1 MLLSQT
7 KLVAVLSLLEK
18 EEWGDLQDFI
28 LGKTSTESD
37 LFGVFLFFKA
47 QKETLHLLSETETVV
62 DRFFSHLSTK
72 VFQNHMSTLF
82 AYTESW
88 LAIRE
93 MLTKKYESDL
103 FLLEAYN
110 RRGAYKLANQTYE
123 SFETKLNAE
132 KKLDLAI
139 EKSRHRALTAQYF
152 SNNPIKN
159 EAGGRLYEQLVES
172 GLKSVNEQA
181 LIWLTELYNFGAV
194 TEYDYSVL
202 IQTLH
207 SLIPL
212 LPESHLSQD
221 LEKLVCLFSDN
232 DIAAFESLLDSLKSN
247 AYREGEFT
255 HTLITLYLIVKGN
268 TLHSMGKLH
277 NVAAIAELYNIA
289 MESGVLMEKG
299 RISMVRFTN
308 MISALSAIE
317 SYAWVEQFITRWIG
331 NVITTDLKASTNL
344 AHALNC
350 FYHEKYKDVIRY
362 TAQTSYGSPDQ
373 KLRAFAL
380 HIIAL
385 YALRFEDY
393 ESFKT
398 QLKNF
403 SLSLQRQ
410 KKNLNKKQYFSYFNL
425 VDFLK
430 KIDLSDRKPVAI
442 DLSEYNYL
450 VYRNWCEKML
460 QTKKGP
466 KPLKK

>member
-28 LGKTSTESD
+28 LVKTSAESD

-47 QKETLHLLSETETVV
+47 QKETLHQLSETEDVV
-62 DRFFSHLSTK
+62 HRFFPHLTTK

-103 FLLEAYN
+103 LLLEAYN

-123 SFETKLNAE
+123 ALSSRLNLE
-132 KKLDLAI
+132 KKHDIAI
-139 EKSRHRALTAQYF
+139 EMSRHRALIAQYF

-172 GLKSVNEQA
+172 GLKSVKEQV

-194 TEYDYSVL
+194 TEYDYSAL

-212 LPESHLSQD
+212 LPESQLSQD

-232 DIAAFESLLDSLKSN
+232 DITAFESLLGSLKSN
-247 AYREGEFT
+247 MYREGEFT

-268 TLHSMGKLH
+268 TLHSMGRLH

-317 SYAWVEQFITRWIG
+317 SYGWVEQFITRWIG

-362 TAQTSYGSPDQ
+362 TTQTSYGSPDQ
-373 KLRAFAL
+373 KLRALTL
-380 HIIAL
+380 HVIAL
-385 YALRFEDY
+385 FVLRFEDY

-410 KKNLNKKQYFSYFNL
+410 KKSLNKKQYFSYYNL

-430 KIDLSDRKPVAI
+430 KMDLSDRKTVNI
-442 DLSEYNYL
+442 NLSNYNYL
-450 VYRNWCEKML
+450 VYRTWCEKML
-460 QTKKGP
+460 QKKRGH
-466 KPLKK
+466 